1 MTNPILKRAE
11 DFMEARLLKK
21 AGVYPFFRPMSS
33 SEGAHVEFEGRELIM
48 IGSNNYLGLT
58 NDIRVKKAGHDAI
71 ERFGTGCTGSRFLN
85 GNSVLHDQLEAELS
99 TFLGKEDTLV
109 FATGFMTNYAA
120 IGTLVEEG
128 DYILSD
134 NENHASIIAG
144 CKASL
149 AQTIV
154 YRHNDTTDLRAK
166 LALLPPGA
174 AKLIV
179 TDAVFSMTGEI
190 ADLADIVQVKK
201 QFPNTFL
208 LIDDAHGLGVLG
220 KEGRGTADSF
230 GLAGEVDFICA
241 TFSKSF
247 ASLGGFI
254 AGDATVIDYLRH
266 KARAF
271 MFSAALPPASAACAL
286 KVLELLQTDPQ
297 ILQRLWKSVH
307 RAREG
312 YEALAL
318 SFVPSLTPILSIR
331 VGDER
336 KALLLVKELFA
347 NGIFATPVM
356 YPAVPFGHA
365 LIRTSYMATHSKS
378 DIDHVLSVLET
389 LKKPFDLEANDL
401 PHQLPQAH
409 TYAFEE
415 FQEAQ
420 NAN

>member
-1 MTNPILKRAE
+1 MENPIFKRAE
-11 DFMEARLLKK
+11 DFMEARLLKR

-33 SEGAHVEFEGRELIM
+33 SDGARVRFEERDLIM

-58 NDIRVKKAGHDAI
+58 NDERVKKAGHEAI

-85 GNSVLHDQLEAELS
+85 GNSVIHDQLETELA
-99 TFLGKEDTLV
+99 TFLGKQDALV
-109 FATGFMTNYAA
+109 FATGFMTNYAS

-128 DYILSD
+128 DFILSD

-154 YRHNDTTDLRAK
+154 YNHNDIADLRAM
-166 LALLPPGA
+166 LSLLPPGA

-190 ADLADIVQVKK
+190 VDLPGIVKVKK
-201 QFPNTFL
+201 EFPNTLL

-220 KEGRGTADSF
+220 KEGRGTSDCF
-230 GLAGEVDFICA
+230 GLSPEVDLICA

-254 AGDATVIDYLRH
+254 AGNSILIDYFRH

-271 MFSAALPPASAACAL
+271 MFSAALPPASVGSAL
-286 KVLELLQTDPQ
+286 KVLELLKTDAE
-297 ILQRLWKSVH
+297 ILRRLWKSVH

-312 YEALAL
+312 YEALDL
-318 SFVPSLTPILSIR
+318 SFVPSLTPILSLR

-336 KALLLVKELFA
+336 KALLLVKELFT

-365 LIRTSYMATHSKS
+365 FIRTSYMATHQKS

-389 LKKPFDLEANDL
+389 LKRPFGLSRDTTPN
-401 PHQLPQAH
+401 QQQAH
-409 TYAFEE
+409 TYAFDE
-415 FQEAQ
+415 FL
-420 NAN
+420 NAESPQ